1 MTSHTGVRSSFLVRL
16 KELPARLRTEWGAL
30 KGSSPLV
37 AVALGT
43 AGVVGI
49 VAMLTAV
56 AAPVAAPRTIELTA
70 RDMAYYVTGTLEP
83 NPEIRV
89 KAGESVR
96 IVLRNEQAGV
106 SHDFVVESLG
116 VAIDPIPGEGSDSV
130 LIRVPATR
138 GIHHYVCTPHSQM
151 MRGRLI
157 VE

>member
-1 MTSHTGVRSSFLVRL
+1 MTTHTRIRSSFIVRL
-16 KELPARLRTEWGAL
+16 EQLPARLRTEWGAL

-43 AGVVGI
+43 VVVVGLAAI
-49 VAMLTAV
+49 LTAV
-56 AAPVAAPRTIELTA
+56 VEPAAPRTIELTA
-70 RDMAYYVTGTLEP
+70 RDMAFYVSGSSEP

-89 KAGESVR
+89 KAGEDVR

-116 VAIDPIPGEGSDSV
+116 VAIEPISEGSDSV
-130 LIRVPATR
+130 LIRVPGKR
-138 GIHHYVCTPHSQM
+138 GVHQYVCTPHSRM
-151 MRGRLI
+151 MRGMLI

>member
-1 MTSHTGVRSSFLVRL
+1 MTTHTRVRSSFLVRL
-16 KELPARLRTEWGAL
+16 KALPARLRSEGGAL
-30 KGSSPLV
+30 EGASPLV

-43 AGVVGI
+43 VCVVGL
-49 VAMLTAV
+49 VAMLTAG
-56 AAPVAAPRTIELTA
+56 AEPRTIELSA
-70 RDMAYYVTGTLEP
+70 RDMAFYVTGTLEP

-116 VAIDPIPGEGSDSV
+116 VAIDSIPGEGSDSV
-130 LIRVPATR
+130 LIRVPRRR
-138 GIHHYVCTPHSQM
+138 GVHPYVCTPHARM
-151 MRGRLI
+151 MRGMLI

>member
-1 MTSHTGVRSSFLVRL
+1 MSSDSHIRSSFIVRL
-16 KELPARLRTEWGAL
+16 KELPSRLRTEWGAL

-37 AVALGT
+37 AVALGS
-43 AGVVGI
+43 AGVVGL
-49 VAMLTAV
+49 VAILAAV
-56 AAPVAAPRTIELTA
+56 AAPVAGPRTIELTA

-89 KAGESVR
+89 KAGESIR

-116 VAIDPIPGEGSDSV
+116 VSIDPIPGEGSDSV
-130 LIRVPATR
+130 LIRVPGER
-138 GIHHYVCTPHSQM
+138 GIHQYVCTPHSLM